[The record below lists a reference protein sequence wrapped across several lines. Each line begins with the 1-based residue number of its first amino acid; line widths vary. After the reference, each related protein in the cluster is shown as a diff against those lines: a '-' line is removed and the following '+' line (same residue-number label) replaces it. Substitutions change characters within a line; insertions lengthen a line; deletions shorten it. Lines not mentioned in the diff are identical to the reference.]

1 MSTPV
6 NGQGRN
12 WARESRRSAPAR
24 LANAYLSP
32 AGAAATPHRR
42 HPILKRV
49 SRRNIEFNDRELLA
63 DLIRKQRR
71 RVEGIGDE
79 DEEEEEE
86 ELELEEVLSPVAQR
100 SKLTLVSSANLGLE
114 DYDSDSS
121 YNSFKLSLE
130 KKDLFAPESEPLNH
144 DQFLSAGDH
153 FARPQSSASSKD
165 PAKSA
170 ERDRLVTVY
179 RAYRSSFTGD
189 VFQDGNLSAE
199 LTIGTNRKLFQ
210 RELSKPLYRW
220 V

>member
-1 MSTPV
+1 
-6 NGQGRN
+6 
-12 WARESRRSAPAR
+12 
-24 LANAYLSP
+24 
-32 AGAAATPHRR
+32 
-42 HPILKRV
+42 V
-49 SRRNIEFNDRELLA
+49 SRRNIEINDRELLA

-79 DEEEEEE
+79 DEDEEE
-86 ELELEEVLSPVAQR
+86 ELELEEILSPVAQR
-100 SKLTLVSSANLGLE
+100 SKLTLVSSADLGLE

-121 YNSFKLSLE
+121 YNSFRLSLE
-130 KKDLFAPESEPLNH
+130 KKDLFAPESEPLSH
-144 DQFLSAGDH
+144 DQFLSTGDH
-153 FARPQSSASSKD
+153 FSRPQSSASSKD

-170 ERDRLVTVY
+170 ERDRLVNVY
-179 RAYRSSFTGD
+179 RAYRSSFKGD